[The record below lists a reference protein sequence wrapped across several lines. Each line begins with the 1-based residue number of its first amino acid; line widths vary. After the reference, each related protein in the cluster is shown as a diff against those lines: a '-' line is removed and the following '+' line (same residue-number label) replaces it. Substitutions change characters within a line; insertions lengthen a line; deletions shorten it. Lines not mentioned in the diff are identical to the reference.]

1 MKELSHIQ
9 VILFISQQLRLVIT
23 NDIHKIEPWFTS
35 FIHKLKTKL
44 SISYMQELNHSL
56 DRATIHH
63 FQNGASSEIITKAW
77 EFFLNIGIK

>member
-9 VILFISQQLRLVIT
+9 VVSIISQQLWLVIT
-23 NDIHKIEPWFTS
+23 NDNHKIEPWFTS

-44 SISYMQELNHSL
+44 SISHMQELNHSL

-63 FQNGASSEIITKAW
+63 FQNEASK
-77 EFFLNIGIK
+77 

>member
-9 VILFISQQLRLVIT
+9 VISFISQQLRLVIT
-23 NDIHKIEPWFTS
+23 NGKHKIEPLFIS

-44 SISYMQELNHSL
+44 SISHMQELNHSL

-63 FQNGASSEIITKAW
+63 FQNEASM
-77 EFFLNIGIK
+77 